1 MRALHLRARG
11 SQARVSASDARRVR
25 IALAAALAL
34 AIAAI
39 TSIAYTKLSL
49 LVGFLT
55 FLGFLSLPP
64 RAAERRRRVQLLLGI
79 AAVGSTVGF
88 VRFIVLEAAPGMIQG
103 GRNRTEQHA
112 VSRLREIMVAEDA
125 LRKTATVD
133 PDRDRVGSAAL
144 LPELTGSA
152 GVRGAD
158 RLDPPILSPR
168 HYRTID
174 ETPIGPAALIAGYYF
189 IVCLPTPAGGW
200 TARPGDAVDEERAE
214 RRFVAYAWP
223 AATGGPTAA
232 FFIDEHETILV
243 SENLEAGAPRFAG
256 QFFPPRC
263 DSALTD
269 PGAWSAW
276 RGKKP
281 RTELPGDR
289 GR

>member
-1 MRALHLRARG
+1 VRFADGGRAQIAIAAALTL
-11 SQARVSASDARRVR
+11 
-25 IALAAALAL
+25 ALAALA
-34 AIAAI
+34 
-39 TSIAYTKLSL
+39 SIVYTKLSL
-49 LVGFLT
+49 PVGFLT

-64 RAAERRRRVQLLLGI
+64 KAPERRRLVQLLLAV
-79 AAVGSTVGF
+79 AAVASTAGF
-88 VRFIVLEAAPGMIQG
+88 ARFIVLEAAPGMIQG

-125 LRKTATVD
+125 LRKTAVVD
-133 PDRDRVGSAAL
+133 PDGDRVGSAAL
-144 LPELTGSA
+144 LSELTGAA

-158 RLDPPILSPR
+158 RLARPILSPR
-168 HYRTID
+168 HYRTLD

-200 TARPGDAVDEERAE
+200 TARPGEAVDEERAE
-214 RRFVAYAWP
+214 RRFLAYAWP

-232 FFIDEHETILV
+232 FFIDEHETILT

-263 DSALTD
+263 DSALTE

-281 RTELPGDR
+281 REELPGDR